1 MEADMAKQKGRA
13 LLIKIGD
20 GADPEVFTT
29 LCALQSKTIT
39 INNEEIDVTTPDCD
53 TPEGPMWT
61 EVLDGTKRVSFSGN
75 GISKG
80 RAEEIATLTAV
91 LADTPIANLEV
102 IIPNFGTFSGA
113 FFFSSFELGGEQSGG
128 ITMSLSAASSGPVVF
143 AAE

>member
-1 MEADMAKQKGRA
+1 MAKKKGRT

-29 LCALQSKTIT
+29 LCALTTKTIT

-53 TPEGPMWT
+53 APEGPMWT

-80 RAEEIATLTAV
+80 RTEEVAALTTV
-91 LADTPIANLEV
+91 LADTPFANLQV
-102 IIPNFGTFSGA
+102 IVPNFGTFAGS
-113 FFFSSFELGGEQSGG
+113 FFFSSFELGGEMSGG
-128 ITMSLSAASSGPVVF
+128 VTMGLSTGSSGAVTFTPE
-143 AAE
+143 A